1 MKIEYK
7 EGLIVLKDQDEEV
20 GYIKYVRKEENVI
33 DVISTVV
40 HEKYQ
45 GQGMAGKLFDALMGY
60 VKDNSLKI
68 IPSCSYIEKKLD
80 ETTKFV
86 VTFCINRAKKDII
99 RKKLIFMRKNNN
111 IFLQLGKIIYII
123 LL

>member
-45 GQGMAGKLFDALMGY
+45 GQGMAGKLFDALMRDLDLKSKQYNPYLDLY
-60 VKDNSLKI
+60 V
-68 IPSCSYIEKKLD
+68 
-80 ETTKFV
+80 
-86 VTFCINRAKKDII
+86 
-99 RKKLIFMRKNNN
+99 
-111 IFLQLGKIIYII
+111 
-123 LL
+123 

>member
-45 GQGMAGKLFDALMGY
+45 GQGMAGKLFDRRGDQLHRRGFN
-60 VKDNSLKI
+60 VFHS
-68 IPSCSYIEKKLD
+68 
-80 ETTKFV
+80 
-86 VTFCINRAKKDII
+86 AKQKA
-99 RKKLIFMRKNNN
+99 
-111 IFLQLGKIIYII
+111 GA
-123 LL
+123 

>member
-68 IPSCSYIEKKLD
+68 IPSCSYIEKKL
-80 ETTKFV
+80 
-86 VTFCINRAKKDII
+86 
-99 RKKLIFMRKNNN
+99 RKLPNSSD
-111 IFLQLGKIIYII
+111 FLHK
-123 LL
+123 

>member
-40 HEKYQ
+40 HEKYH
-45 GQGMAGKLFDALMGY
+45 
-60 VKDNSLKI
+60 
-68 IPSCSYIEKKLD
+68 SC
-80 ETTKFV
+80 ET
-86 VTFCINRAKKDII
+86 
-99 RKKLIFMRKNNN
+99 
-111 IFLQLGKIIYII
+111 FLSDCK
-123 LL
+123 

>member
-40 HEKYQ
+40 Q
-45 GQGMAGKLFDALMGY
+45 ISRSRNG
-60 VKDNSLKI
+60 
-68 IPSCSYIEKKLD
+68 
-80 ETTKFV
+80 
-86 VTFCINRAKKDII
+86 
-99 RKKLIFMRKNNN
+99 RKAF
-111 IFLQLGKIIYII
+111 
-123 LL
+123 

>member
-45 GQGMAGKLFDALMGY
+45 GQGMAGKLFDWRGDQLHRRGFD
-60 VKDNSLKI
+60 VFHS
-68 IPSCSYIEKKLD
+68 
-80 ETTKFV
+80 
-86 VTFCINRAKKDII
+86 AKQKA
-99 RKKLIFMRKNNN
+99 
-111 IFLQLGKIIYII
+111 GA
-123 LL
+123 

>member
-7 EGLIVLKDQDEEV
+7 EGLIVLKDQDEEVGYIV

-45 GQGMAGKLFDALMGY
+45 GQGMAGKLFDALMDY
-60 VKDNSLKI
+60 AKDNSMKI
-68 IPSCSYIEKKLD
+68 IPSCSYIEKKLM
-80 ETTKFV
+80 
-86 VTFCINRAKKDII
+86 
-99 RKKLIFMRKNNN
+99 KLPNSCD
-111 IFLQLGKIIYII
+111 FLHK
-123 LL
+123 

>member
-45 GQGMAGKLFDALMGY
+45 GQGADRCVLSLGDRDGMAGKLFDALMDY
-60 VKDNSLKI
+60 AKDNSMKI
-68 IPSCSYIEKKLD
+68 IPSCSYIEKKLM
-80 ETTKFV
+80 
-86 VTFCINRAKKDII
+86 
-99 RKKLIFMRKNNN
+99 KLPNSCD
-111 IFLQLGKIIYII
+111 FLHK
-123 LL
+123 

>member
-20 GYIKYVRKEENVI
+20 GYVRKEENVI

-68 IPSCSYIEKKLD
+68 IPSCSYIK
-80 ETTKFV
+80 
-86 VTFCINRAKKDII
+86 
-99 RKKLIFMRKNNN
+99 KKLIKLPNSSD
-111 IFLQLGKIIYII
+111 FLHK
-123 LL
+123 

>member
-1 MKIEYK
+1 MYSHINLKTDK
-7 EGLIVLKDQDEEV
+7 LITVKT
-20 GYIKYVRKEENVI
+20 YVRIDENVF

-68 IPSCSYIEKKLD
+68 IPSCSYIEKKL
-80 ETTKFV
+80 
-86 VTFCINRAKKDII
+86 I
-99 RKKLIFMRKNNN
+99 KLPNSSD
-111 IFLQLGKIIYII
+111 FLHK
-123 LL
+123 